1 MRRKQ
6 HAKTLQERM
15 EWAVVVAGT
24 IAPRR
29 SQRKRERLLSE
40 EVRKKQGM
48 RWFRFRG

>member
-24 IAPRR
+24 IAPRK

-48 RWFRFRG
+48 LRLRFRG